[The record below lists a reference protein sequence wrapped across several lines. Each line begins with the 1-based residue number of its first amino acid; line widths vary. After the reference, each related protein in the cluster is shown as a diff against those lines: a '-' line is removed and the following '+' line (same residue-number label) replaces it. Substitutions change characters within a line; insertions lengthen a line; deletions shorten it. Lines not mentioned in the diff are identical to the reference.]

1 MIEFF
6 TYFSFAQMITCA
18 LFLLPHRK
26 QNVAIIFYIL
36 LMLSGASY
44 LLGDLVVNRQDSL
57 FIWWIGSAGGNALPG
72 LFWLVS
78 LSVFGHNIRI
88 KPWQYGLASFS
99 FIVNMIF
106 QVTVSL
112 TEASLADASIPLLL
126 MPVIKYSLLF
136 IELALVLHALMTAIK
151 YWRDDLVQER
161 RYIRG
166 GVITISGECFLPY
179 IIIEQLLNIG
189 SFTVSLMKVA
199 SLALLVTGINYLLF
213 SIRPSTLFQT
223 KQGLNQY
230 PFNQP
235 LTNCSMLKETS
246 VNKTDDSLTDTYSH
260 EQKHLKRVIE
270 LMEVEHF
277 YQQDDATIANLA
289 KQVPMQEYKLRQLIN
304 GEMNFRNFND
314 FLNFYRIKE
323 ISQKLEHKALN
334 HIPVLTFALES
345 GFRSLSTFNKA
356 FKETHGVSPTQY
368 RKSIKTPD

>member
-126 MPVIKYSLLF
+126 MPVI
-136 IELALVLHALMTAIK
+136 
-151 YWRDDLVQER
+151 
-161 RYIRG
+161 
-166 GVITISGECFLPY
+166 
-179 IIIEQLLNIG
+179 
-189 SFTVSLMKVA
+189 
-199 SLALLVTGINYLLF
+199 
-213 SIRPSTLFQT
+213 
-223 KQGLNQY
+223 
-230 PFNQP
+230 
-235 LTNCSMLKETS
+235 
-246 VNKTDDSLTDTYSH
+246 
-260 EQKHLKRVIE
+260 
-270 LMEVEHF
+270 
-277 YQQDDATIANLA
+277 
-289 KQVPMQEYKLRQLIN
+289 
-304 GEMNFRNFND
+304 
-314 FLNFYRIKE
+314 
-323 ISQKLEHKALN
+323 
-334 HIPVLTFALES
+334 
-345 GFRSLSTFNKA
+345 
-356 FKETHGVSPTQY
+356 
-368 RKSIKTPD
+368 